1 VATEL
6 SALESTSHDW
16 AAWDDTFE
24 FVQGKASEFAEDNLI
39 PDTYV
44 NLRVNLMAFFD
55 ASGNPKYVQSF
66 DLEAEVPAAP
76 SPAQLEAVKP
86 LLPVRLRPEGT
97 ESRSGF
103 LAYGD
108 AVALVAIHPILGPPH
123 EPPARGTLVI
133 VRTLTPAEVDVLT
146 SQVRLP
152 LVFRPMNDPGN
163 DSEVVSSLLSGDPA
177 DPSPAVVPVNEA
189 TVAGYSLI
197 RDLNG
202 EPVAVL
208 GLGMPRDTYRAGLAA
223 VRYLMFG
230 ILAALVVF
238 GGGFL
243 LFTDRRVLARTARLA
258 SSVTEIGRNQD
269 PVARVTVEGRDEL
282 GGLAATTAC
291 SGRSRSPAPRSSVA
305 RSAITPCSSH
315 RAIRST
321 SRRTTA
327 TLWT

>member
-1 VATEL
+1 
-6 SALESTSHDW
+6 
-16 AAWDDTFE
+16 
-24 FVQGKASEFAEDNLI
+24 
-39 PDTYV
+39 
-44 NLRVNLMAFFD
+44 
-55 ASGNPKYVQSF
+55 
-66 DLEAEVPAAP
+66 
-76 SPAQLEAVKP
+76 
-86 LLPVRLRPEGT
+86 
-97 ESRSGF
+97 
-103 LAYGD
+103 
-108 AVALVAIHPILGPPH
+108 
-123 EPPARGTLVI
+123 
-133 VRTLTPAEVDVLT
+133 LT

-189 TVAGYSLI
+189 TVAGYSLV

-305 RSAITPCSSH
+305 RSTITPCSSH
-315 RAIRST
+315 RVIRST